1 MAINNFKNIIVH
13 YKDGTSEEDNVNNIM
28 AKELNDFRG
37 WECWAGVQNIT
48 ISNTGDVYRAICKV
62 GGKLG
67 NIYDGFEMP
76 EETIMCTKPSCVC
89 AADVQL
95 TKALPK
101 HVDRVRI
108 GHESKHSKDAIDDE
122 LDSLLKDYKNEK

>member
-1 MAINNFKNIIVH
+1 MAANNFKNIIVH
-13 YKDGTSEEDNVNNIM
+13 YDDGTSEEDNVNNIT
-28 AKELNDFRG
+28 ARELNDFRG

-48 ISNTGDVYRAICKV
+48 IDNKGDVYRAICKV

-76 EETIMCTKPSCVC
+76 TGTIICDKPACNC

-95 TKALPK
+95 SKALPE
-101 HVDRVRI
+101 HTHRLRVGAKRGSI
-108 GHESKHSKDAIDDE
+108 THLPDWKHSDWE
-122 LDSLLKDYKNEK
+122 EG

>member
-48 ISNTGDVYRAICKV
+48 ISNTGVIFKSR
-62 GGKLG
+62 
-67 NIYDGFEMP
+67 
-76 EETIMCTKPSCVC
+76 
-89 AADVQL
+89 
-95 TKALPK
+95 
-101 HVDRVRI
+101 
-108 GHESKHSKDAIDDE
+108 
-122 LDSLLKDYKNEK
+122 

>member
-1 MAINNFKNIIVH
+1 MNNFKNLIKH
-13 YKDGTSEEDNVNNIM
+13 YDDKPSEEDNANNVM
-28 AKELNDFRG
+28 ARDENDFRG

-76 EETIMCTKPSCVC
+76 GETIICNKPRCICS
-89 AADVQL
+89 ADVQL
-95 TKALPK
+95 SKALPEYVHK
-101 HVDRVRI
+101 LRI
-108 GHESKHSKDAIDDE
+108 GKESDQLSFDDI
-122 LDSLLKDYKNEK
+122 YKS

>member
-1 MAINNFKNIIVH
+1 MNNFKNIIVH
-13 YKDGTSEEDNVNNIM
+13 YKDGTSEEDNVNNVM
-28 AKELNDFRG
+28 ARDENDFRG

-76 EETIMCTKPSCVC
+76 LETIICNKPRCIC

-95 TKALPK
+95 SKAQPEHVTKL
-101 HVDRVRI
+101 RV
-108 GHESKHSKDAIDDE
+108 GKDWMDDVY
-122 LDSLLKDYKNEK
+122 SSGIKDE

>member
-1 MAINNFKNIIVH
+1 MSANNFKNIVVH
-13 YKDGTSEEDNVNNIM
+13 RDDGTSTEDNVNNIT
-28 AKELNDFRG
+28 AREENRFLG

-76 EETIMCTKPSCVC
+76 TDTIICTKPDCVC

-95 TKALPK
+95 SKAHPD
-101 HVDRVRI
+101 HVHRLRV
-108 GHESKHSKDAIDDE
+108 G
-122 LDSLLKDYKNEK
+122 KNETT